1 MTAAVFSNPCTSL
14 PAPGPVATPAPSLMH
29 LGPRPAN
36 VFVRGQGS
44 WLWDTAGRRHLDLV
58 QGWAVNTLGHAPP
71 QIAQALATQA
81 GRLLQAGPG
90 FYNDQA
96 VLLAQR
102 LAQLSGLDRVF
113 IGTSGTEANEA
124 AVKLARKFGQVY
136 RGGASTIL
144 SFDNS
149 FHGRSLAMMAASGKP
164 GFDRIF
170 QPAIPGFVKLPF
182 NQIDAVQAAITPDVV
197 AVLVEPIQGEAGV
210 VEATPDFLP
219 QLRALCDAHK
229 LLLIIDEVQ
238 TGIGRCGTLFA
249 HSQWGNGQHL
259 QADILTLG
267 KGLGGGMPI
276 GAMLAREAV
285 CCFAPGDQGGTY
297 HGNALAC
304 AAALAVLD
312 AVTAPGFLAQVQAR
326 GAQLAAGL
334 QTLSGRHGLD
344 GVTGRGLLQALRLP
358 AGWAAA
364 AVADAAREPGGKDG
378 GSSSSGDGLLI
389 NPAQPQR
396 LRCMPA
402 LNISADEVEQALQL
416 LGTALQA
423 ARPVALIP
431 SPIQAPI
438 PTPIP
443 A

>member
-1 MTAAVFSNPCTSL
+1 MTAVASLASSAVPH
-14 PAPGPVATPAPSLMH
+14 PALAPSLMH

-36 VFVRGQGS
+36 VFVRGQGT
-44 WLWDTAGRRHLDLV
+44 WLWDAAGRRHLDMV

-71 QIAQALATQA
+71 QIARALSAQAS
-81 GRLLQAGPG
+81 RLLQAGPG

-96 VLLAQR
+96 LLLAQR
-102 LAQLSGLDRVF
+102 LARLSGLDRVF

-124 AVKLARKFGQVY
+124 AVKLARKFGQVM

-144 SFDNS
+144 SFHNS

-170 QPAIPGFVKLPF
+170 QPAVPGFIKLPF

-210 VEATPDFLP
+210 VEATPNFLP
-219 QLRALCDAHK
+219 QLRALCDAHG
-229 LLLIIDEVQ
+229 LLLMLDEVQ
-238 TGIGRCGTLFA
+238 TGVGRCGSLFA
-249 HSQWGNGQHL
+249 HSQWGVQP
-259 QADILTLG
+259 DILTLG

-304 AAALAVLD
+304 AAGLAVLD
-312 AVTAPGFLAQVQAR
+312 AVTTPGFLAGVQQNGER
-326 GAQLAAGL
+326 LAAGL
-334 QTLSGRHGLD
+334 AALAVRHGL
-344 GVTGRGLLQALRLP
+344 GPEASAVSGRGLLRALALP
-358 AGWAAA
+358 AGWSSNTL
-364 AVADAAREPGGKDG
+364 ADAARLGRPGR
-378 GSSSSGDGLLI
+378 DGLLV

-396 LRCMPA
+396 LRFMPA
-402 LNISADEVEQALQL
+402 LNISASEVDQSLSLLDAALAQ
-416 LGTALQA
+416 TCA
-423 ARPVALIP
+423 I
-431 SPIQAPI
+431 SPA
-438 PTPIP
+438 
-443 A
+443 

>member
-1 MTAAVFSNPCTSL
+1 MSAAATASPCTNL
-14 PAPGPVATPAPSLMH
+14 PPPALMH
-29 LGPRPAN
+29 LGPRPAQ

-44 WLWDTAGRRHLDLV
+44 WLWDAAGQRHLDLV
-58 QGWAVNTLGHAPP
+58 QGWAVNTLGHAPR
-71 QIAQALATQA
+71 QIAQALTTQA

-96 VLLAQR
+96 LLLAQR

-113 IGTSGTEANEA
+113 IGTSGSEANEA
-124 AVKLARKFGQVY
+124 AVKLARKFGQVM

-144 SFDNS
+144 SFENS

-170 QPAIPGFVKLPF
+170 SPAVPGFVKLSF

-210 VEATPDFLP
+210 VEASSSFLP
-219 QLRALCDAHK
+219 QLRALCTAHG
-229 LLLIIDEVQ
+229 LLLILDEVQ

-249 HSQWGNGQHL
+249 HSQWDSVQP
-259 QADILTLG
+259 DILTLG
-267 KGLGGGMPI
+267 KGLGGGVPI

-312 AVTAPGFLAQVQAR
+312 AVTAPGFLAGVQQQGERLAT
-326 GAQLAAGL
+326 GLAALAMQPGL
-334 QTLSGRHGLD
+334 GHAATAVS
-344 GVTGRGLLQALRLP
+344 GRGLLRALALP
-358 AGWAAA
+358 AGLSSTTL
-364 AVADAAREPGGKDG
+364 ADAARQGQPGGN
-378 GSSSSGDGLLI
+378 GLLV

-396 LRCMPA
+396 LRFMPA
-402 LNISADEVEQALQL
+402 LNISADEVDQALRL
-416 LGTALQA
+416 LDAALAHARA
-423 ARPVALIP
+423 ARKL
-431 SPIQAPI
+431 
-438 PTPIP
+438 
-443 A
+443 